1 MYRVDAVVPIA
12 LLIERR
18 SSVMAQNSLE
28 GKLLRTFSFVIH
40 ATRGLIR
47 DHKTRRKTMFV
58 AVLVA
63 VALLFSGS
71 TFLKPDLDPRVHP
84 SWFILFW
91 FACAWITLLAAL
103 LAVFD
108 MLLVRAQARAAEKL
122 LRKEIS
128 QTPDS
133 PSWRDGE

>member
-1 MYRVDAVVPIA
+1 MV
-12 LLIERR
+12 
-18 SSVMAQNSLE
+18 QNSPE
-28 GKLLRTFSFVIH
+28 GKPLRMVSFVIH

-47 DHKTRRKTMFV
+47 DHKTRRRTIF
-58 AVLVA
+58 ATVLVA
-63 VALLFSGS
+63 VGLLFSGS
-71 TFLKPDLDPRVHP
+71 TFLRLVLDPRVHP
-84 SWFILFW
+84 GRFVLFW

>member
-1 MYRVDAVVPIA
+1 MCRVDALAPIA
-12 LLIERR
+12 RLIERR
-18 SSVMAQNSLE
+18 SSVMAQNSHE

-47 DHKTRRKTMFV
+47 DHKTRRKTMF
-58 AVLVA
+58 ATVLA
-63 VALLFSGS
+63 AGGLLFSGS
-71 TFLKPDLDPRVHP
+71 TFLRPVLDPRVHP
-84 SWFILFW
+84 CWFVLFW

>member
-1 MYRVDAVVPIA
+1 
-12 LLIERR
+12 
-18 SSVMAQNSLE
+18 MANDSPHE
-28 GKLLRTFSFVIH
+28 KPLRTVSFVIH

-47 DHKTRRKTMFV
+47 DHKTRRKTMFA

-63 VALLFSGS
+63 VALLFLGS
-71 TFLKPDLDPRVHP
+71 TFLWSVLDPRVHP
-84 SWFILFW
+84 GWFILFW

-128 QTPDS
+128 RTPGS

>member
-1 MYRVDAVVPIA
+1 VDALAPIA
-12 LLIERR
+12 RLIERR
-18 SSVMAQNSLE
+18 RSVMVQNSLE
-28 GKLLRTFSFVIH
+28 GKPLRTFSFVIH
-40 ATRGLIR
+40 VTRGLIR
-47 DHKTRRKTMFV
+47 DHKTRRKTMF
-58 AVLVA
+58 ATVLVA
-63 VALLFSGS
+63 GGLLLAGS
-71 TFLKPDLDPRVHP
+71 TFLKAVLEPRVHP
-84 SWFILFW
+84 GWFVLFW

>member
-1 MYRVDAVVPIA
+1 
-12 LLIERR
+12 
-18 SSVMAQNSLE
+18 MAQNSPE
-28 GKLLRTFSFVIH
+28 GKPLRTFSFVIH

-47 DHKTRRKTMFV
+47 DHKTRRKTMF
-58 AVLVA
+58 ATVLVA
-63 VALLFSGS
+63 VGLLFSGS
-71 TFLKPDLDPRVHP
+71 SFLRPVLDPRVHP
-84 SWFILFW
+84 GWFVLFW

-128 QTPDS
+128 QTQDS

>member
-1 MYRVDAVVPIA
+1 VDALAPIA
-12 LLIERR
+12 RLIEHRR
-18 SSVMAQNSLE
+18 SVMARNSPE
-28 GKLLRTFSFVIH
+28 EKSLRTFSFVIH
-40 ATRGLIR
+40 ATRGVIR
-47 DHKTRRKTMFV
+47 DQNTRRKTMFA

-63 VALLFSGS
+63 VALLFLGS
-71 TFLKPDLDPRVHP
+71 TFLRSVLDPRVHP
-84 SWFILFW
+84 GWFILFW

>member
-1 MYRVDAVVPIA
+1 MRRAV
-12 LLIERR
+12 
-18 SSVMAQNSLE
+18 
-28 GKLLRTFSFVIH
+28 
-40 ATRGLIR
+40 LIR
-47 DHKTRRKTMFV
+47 DHKTRRKTMV
-58 AVLVA
+58 AVG
-63 VALLFSGS
+63 LLFSGS
-71 TFLKPDLDPRVHP
+71 TFLRPVLDPRVHP
-84 SWFILFW
+84 DWFILFW
-91 FACAWITLLAAL
+91 FACAWITLAAL

>member
-1 MYRVDAVVPIA
+1 VDALAPIA
-12 LLIERR
+12 RLIERR
-18 SSVMAQNSLE
+18 RSVMVQNSPE
-28 GKLLRTFSFVIH
+28 GKPLRTFSFVIH

-47 DHKTRRKTMFV
+47 DHKTRRRTMF
-58 AVLVA
+58 ATVLVA
-63 VALLFSGS
+63 VGLLFSGS
-71 TFLKPDLDPRVHP
+71 TFLRLVLDPRVHP
-84 SWFILFW
+84 GWFVLFW

>member
-1 MYRVDAVVPIA
+1 MV
-12 LLIERR
+12 
-18 SSVMAQNSLE
+18 QNWPE
-28 GKLLRTFSFVIH
+28 GKPLRTFSFVIH
-40 ATRGLIR
+40 AIRGLIR
-47 DHKTRRKTMFV
+47 DHKTRRKTMF
-58 AVLVA
+58 ATVLVA
-63 VALLFSGS
+63 VGLLFSGS
-71 TFLKPDLDPRVHP
+71 TFLKPGPGATCSSGLVCFVLVRLCVDHA
-84 SWFILFW
+84 
-91 FACAWITLLAAL
+91 ACML

>member
-1 MYRVDAVVPIA
+1 
-12 LLIERR
+12 
-18 SSVMAQNSLE
+18 MAQNSPE
-28 GKLLRTFSFVIH
+28 GKPLRTFSFVIH

-71 TFLKPDLDPRVHP
+71 TFLKPVLDPRVYP
-84 SWFILFW
+84 GWFILFW

-122 LRKEIS
+122 LQKEIS